1 MLKHEVGVIQ
11 NTGFYREILESS
23 SAAVVVVGA
32 DALVRHHTR
41 AAGQMLAGGTTSLIG
56 ELFPS
61 LFSAD
66 AQGQVDAFLRRAV
79 TADASSSAILEA
91 RCTPFG
97 GDERSIEM
105 TAVNLAESPE
115 VGGIVVSLVD
125 RTEMRQAI
133 NLAERHARCDA
144 LTGLLTR
151 GALEEYGRTLFSDG
165 EARPALVALL
175 DIDGLKP
182 VNDMHG
188 HEAGDRVVRCVA
200 ERLSTAVGESGMVA
214 RFGGERFA
222 VLFPGVNTAKAQT
235 LLGKAC
241 RAIRMPMDGM
251 DLRVTAT
258 CGAASSTMA
267 QHWPGLINRA
277 DTALYEAKISKPGG
291 VFFYRGDEP
300 GWDERRKHER
310 EALFAAEKT
319 VVVLKS
325 DVVRLE
331 HETRYDRRTGLLN
344 AQAFEEDLAALHAQA
359 AQQGAMYSLVL
370 CDIDFFHNYNARYL
384 YQPANITLR
393 RVADALKG
401 ACRPGDL
408 VYRYGGEEM
417 TILLPGTTLGDA
429 SGLAERLRRAVA
441 ELAIAHENRPAPQ
454 VVTVSAGVAE
464 CDPGAGKSARA
475 LVDSANRALA
485 AAKQSGRN
493 RVETSGL

>member
-1 MLKHEVGVIQ
+1 MR
-11 NTGFYREILESS
+11 T
-23 SAAVVVVGA
+23 
-32 DALVRHHTR
+32 
-41 AAGQMLAGGTTSLIG
+41 
-56 ELFPS
+56 
-61 LFSAD
+61 
-66 AQGQVDAFLRRAV
+66 
-79 TADASSSAILEA
+79 ILEA
-91 RCTPFG
+91 RCTPFD
-97 GDERSIEM
+97 GDERAIEM

-125 RTEMRQAI
+125 RTEMHRVI
-133 NLAERHARCDA
+133 DLAERHARCDA

-151 GALEEYGRTLFSDG
+151 AAVEEHGRTLFNDS

-188 HEAGDRVVRCVA
+188 HEAGDRVLRCVA
-200 ERLSTAVGESGMVA
+200 GRLSMAVGDSAMVA
-214 RFGGERFA
+214 RIGGERFA
-222 VLFPGVNTAKAQT
+222 VLFSEVSTAKARK
-235 LLGKAC
+235 LLGNAC
-241 RAIRMPMDGM
+241 RAIRMPLDGM

-258 CGAASSTMA
+258 CGLASSTMA

-310 EALFAAEKT
+310 AALFVAEKT
-319 VVVLKS
+319 MVALKS

-331 HETRYDRRTGLLN
+331 HETRYDQRTGLLN
-344 AQAFEEDLAALHAQA
+344 AQAFEEDLGALHAQ
-359 AQQGAMYSLVL
+359 GAPYSLVL

-393 RVADALKG
+393 RVADTLTG
-401 ACRPGDL
+401 ACRPGDR

-417 TILLPGTTLGDA
+417 TVLLPGTTLGDA
-429 SGLAERLRRAVA
+429 RGLAERLRRAVA
-441 ELAIAHENRPAPQ
+441 ELAIAHDNRPAPH

-464 CDPGAGKSARA
+464 CDPGAGESARA

>member
-1 MLKHEVGVIQ
+1 MR
-11 NTGFYREILESS
+11 T
-23 SAAVVVVGA
+23 
-32 DALVRHHTR
+32 
-41 AAGQMLAGGTTSLIG
+41 
-56 ELFPS
+56 
-61 LFSAD
+61 
-66 AQGQVDAFLRRAV
+66 
-79 TADASSSAILEA
+79 ILEA
-91 RCTPFG
+91 RCTPVDG
-97 GDERSIEM
+97 EERAIEM

-125 RTEMRQAI
+125 RTEMHRVI
-133 NLAERHARCDA
+133 DLAERHARCDA

-151 GALEEYGRTLFSDG
+151 AAVEEHGRTLFNDS

-188 HEAGDRVVRCVA
+188 HEAGDRVLRCVA
-200 ERLSTAVGESGMVA
+200 GRLSMAVGDSAMVA
-214 RFGGERFA
+214 RIGGERFA
-222 VLFPGVNTAKAQT
+222 VLFSEVSTAKARK
-235 LLGKAC
+235 LLGNAC
-241 RAIRMPMDGM
+241 RAIRMPLDGM

-258 CGAASSTMA
+258 CGLASSTMA

-300 GWDERRKHER
+300 GGDERRKHER

-319 VVVLKS
+319 MVALKS

-331 HETRYDRRTGLLN
+331 HETRYDQRTGLLN
-344 AQAFEEDLAALHAQA
+344 AQAFEGDLAALHARA
-359 AQQGAMYSLVL
+359 AEQGATFTLVL

-393 RVADALKG
+393 RVADALTG

-429 SGLAERLRRAVA
+429 RGLAERLRRAVA
-441 ELAIAHENRPAPQ
+441 ELAIEHDNRPDPHI
-454 VVTVSAGVAE
+454 VTVSIGVAE
-464 CDPGAGKSARA
+464 CDPCAGESSRA
-475 LVDSANRALA
+475 LVDSANRALG
-485 AAKQSGRN
+485 AAKQLGRN
-493 RVETSGL
+493 RVETS